1 MSVKLVKPTKMLTRE
16 YQDFYLEWKKSG
28 EKMIP
33 WVIEKHPDD
42 MDRFL
47 QFIND
52 HEQGANLPDGW
63 VPDSTFW
70 LVREKT
76 IIGVVNIRH
85 RLSEILLSI
94 GGHIGYGIR
103 PSERK
108 KGYATKI
115 LELALLEAKR
125 IGITRA
131 LVTCDADNI
140 GSLKAILKNG
150 GIEDADYMEDDGN
163 VVKRFWI
170 ET

>member
-28 EKMIP
+28 EK
-33 WVIEKHPDD
+33 
-42 MDRFL
+42 
-47 QFIND
+47 
-52 HEQGANLPDGW
+52 
-63 VPDSTFW
+63 
-70 LVREKT
+70 T

-85 RLSEILLSI
+85 RLSEMLLAI

-115 LELALLEAKR
+115 LELALLEAKK

-150 GIEDADYMEDDGN
+150 GIEDGDYVEDDGN

-170 ET
+170 EL